1 LATRIPPGPAP
12 SQRRIAEL
20 TAMTR
25 PVLLALAASLALAC
39 APSVAQAPRQ
49 EPPGRAVQPQKVLRY
64 AFPVAETGFDPAQIS
79 DLYSRTVAANIFEA
93 PLTYDYLARP
103 ARVKPQTAEALPDV
117 SDDGKRF
124 VFRIKPGIL
133 FADDPAFKG
142 ARRELTA
149 ADYVYSVKRH
159 YDPKFK
165 SPNLFQ
171 LENAGIVGLS
181 ELRRKAI
188 ADKTPFP
195 YDTEVEGLRSLDR
208 YSFEVK
214 LAKPAPRFYYAF
226 ADGAVM
232 GAVARE
238 VIEAYPDKTMEH
250 PVGTGPFRLAQWKR
264 SAKIVLERNPNYR
277 DDPYDEEPA
286 ASDSRAV
293 AISTRMKGRALPLVD
308 RVEVSII
315 EEVQPRWLAFL
326 NGEHDMIERLP
337 NEFAS
342 IATPHN
348 RLAPHLAKRGVWME
362 RVPLVDATF
371 VYFGME
377 HPVVGGY
384 TPERVALRRALAMA
398 YDGQR
403 EISQLRR
410 GQAIPAQSIIAP
422 LLTGYDPAFKSE
434 MSEHDVPR
442 AKALLDLYGYV
453 DRDGDGW
460 RDLPDGRPLVLEYS
474 SQPDQVSRQQQ
485 ELWQK
490 AMGAIQ
496 VRIQFKI
503 AKWPEQ
509 LKASRAGKLMMWGV
523 AWGGVNPD
531 GQYYLDLM
539 YGPNK
544 GQANHARFDLPAFN
558 ALYERTAVMPDG
570 AEREALMREA
580 KQLGVVYM
588 PYKVTAHRI
597 ATDLL
602 HAQVQGYK
610 RHPFLRDWWR
620 YVDIDM
626 PAPQ

>member
-1 LATRIPPGPAP
+1 
-12 SQRRIAEL
+12 
-20 TAMTR
+20 M
-25 PVLLALAASLALAC
+25 LLALATSLALAC
-39 APSVAQAPRQ
+39 APSVAQAPKQ
-49 EPPGRAVQPQKVLRY
+49 ERPTQAVPLQKVLRY

-103 ARVKPQTAEALPDV
+103 ARVKPQTAAALPEI

-124 VFRIKPGIL
+124 VFRIKPGIF

-188 ADKTPFP
+188 ADQGPFP
-195 YDTEVEGLRSLDR
+195 YDTEVEGLRALDR

-238 VIEAYPDKTMEH
+238 VIEAYPDKAMEH

-286 ASDSRAV
+286 ASDPRAV
-293 AISTRMKGRALPLVD
+293 AIAARMKGRALPLVD

-342 IATPHN
+342 IATPNN

-371 VYFGME
+371 VYFAME

-422 LLTGYDPAFKSE
+422 LLTGYEPAFKSE
-434 MSEHDVPR
+434 MSEYDVPR
-442 AKALLDLYGYV
+442 ARALLDLYGYV

-496 VRIQFKI
+496 VKIQFKI

-570 AEREALMREA
+570 ADRETLMREA

-597 ATDLL
+597 ATDLMHPQL
-602 HAQVQGYK
+602 QGYK

-620 YVDIDM
+620 YVDIEM